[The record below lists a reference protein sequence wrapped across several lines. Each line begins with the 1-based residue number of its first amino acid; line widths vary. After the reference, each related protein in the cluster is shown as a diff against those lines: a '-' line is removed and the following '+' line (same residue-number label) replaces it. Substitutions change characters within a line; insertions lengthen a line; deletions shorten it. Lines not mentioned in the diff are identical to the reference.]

1 MPEAEPADDLV
12 AAFARA
18 VPEREVP
25 AAGALE
31 RSLGISGRFE
41 NGSGVNELS
50 VGELRTRV

>member
-41 NGSGVNELS
+41 NDSGINELS
-50 VGELRTRV
+50 VGELRTRL